1 MLRGLQCL
9 RVDIGDELAYQF
21 CESIEGSRLF
31 KRSTAMKSVKL
42 LISVCVLLL
51 FPLAAWAG
59 QVNVSDDTGFGP
71 IFGLP
76 VSGTFVNVTDNY
88 TIKEQTFLSGSV
100 YTYEYSF
107 TVNAG
112 SQALSQLILGSNA
125 YDPTLNYGIN
135 TGFSLL
141 NAVPPVTTGTTPLQS
156 ATFLFGGVHTTSLLL
171 SPHMGAG
178 TTLVFYL
185 QSLVPPG
192 AIGTNVVNGALGDPG
207 NSIGPVT
214 PEPTSMALLG
224 SGLALMGGF
233 LRRYRKSSN

>member
-1 MLRGLQCL
+1 
-9 RVDIGDELAYQF
+9 VDIGDELAYQF

-59 QVNVSDDTGFGP
+59 QANVIDDLGFGAP
-71 IFGLP
+71 VGSP
-76 VSGTFVNVTDNY
+76 VSGTFVNASDNY

-112 SQALSQLILGSNA
+112 SQSLSQLILGSAA
-125 YDPTLNYGIN
+125 YDPTLSYGIN
-135 TGFSLL
+135 TGLSVLF
-141 NAVPPVTTGTTPLQS
+141 AVPPPTGPTTIGQS
-156 ATFLFGGVHTTSLLL
+156 ATFLFGGAHTTSLLL
-171 SPHMGAG
+171 SPHMGPG

-185 QSLVPPG
+185 QSYSPPG
-192 AIGTNVVNGALGDPG
+192 AIGTNVVNGAQGDPG
-207 NSIGPVT
+207 NTIGPVT